1 MVAWYYIDKHSCIAV
16 FIGAFHFDGEKHDAK
31 FKTDSTQSKLN
42 NYQKIN
48 YIQSTFGKRFSTER
62 GGHLFETQ
70 FHTSTSMIQISP
82 QPSLRLVGN
91 KSNINYYKPIR
102 TWIVFIPKTT
112 HPNHLF
118 HIPFAELFQWCR
130 MTFEKYLSS
139 INRQTV

>member
-91 KSNINYYKPIR
+91 KSNINYFKER
-102 TWIVFIPKTT
+102 QVWKAF
-112 HPNHLF
+112 
-118 HIPFAELFQWCR
+118 
-130 MTFEKYLSS
+130 LSVLILNVS
-139 INRQTV
+139 INYCLIISFTYHSLSCFSSV